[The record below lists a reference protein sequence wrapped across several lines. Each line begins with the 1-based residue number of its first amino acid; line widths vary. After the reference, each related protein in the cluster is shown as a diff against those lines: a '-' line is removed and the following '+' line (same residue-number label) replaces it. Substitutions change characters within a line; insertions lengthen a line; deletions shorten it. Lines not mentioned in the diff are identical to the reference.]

1 MSSSKRPRLSEVT
14 SLENGTDEPKTKK
27 RRLNE
32 TSAPASKTPNTTPA
46 VPVNGNDPILVPPLA
61 QPQASGDAPIV
72 EQPRSGTELVA
83 TARTTDARETLE
95 ERGTPPG
102 IADVS
107 AVPELVHGPSPLLPV
122 RSPSIQL
129 VASSKPPKRKW
140 RAKAFNSLQTA
151 ADDDYFETGPSS
163 PNSHGAVVDP
173 ETNMASQKIARHEG
187 AEDVES
193 LDLEFEE
200 VDLGETVAETFEQD
214 VNTTSHLDAFT
225 ARNEPQVP
233 SSPAEETS
241 TTAAIG
247 ILPNTSDNEYR
258 HTMPQYSEVP
268 DVFSNHPVEDGTRTA
283 IVPWLAT
290 HPKGKKGS
298 QIVKKGLTSGQP
310 DQGDSPA
317 TRNTLFV
324 EETSGTHYSVDGHF
338 RSPLPSSSAPHSP
351 ISFISTDA
359 PAGANTPPHFK
370 VAKKNGEGT
379 FLKSSPIV
387 SGPLNRVRAPPRG
400 TPLPIRD
407 FSPIRQS
414 SPSQLRK
421 EPRAERRR
429 TFGGW
434 PTTLASSSIRKGE
447 AKIGNPRGKRR
458 DSIPALPVTMVYRDQ
473 QEDADWLRTVEKNI
487 KVIPRYS
494 DPRKRS
500 IPVLPPETSSDDTNT
515 VNGSG
520 DEDDLEE
527 RVSRMSSL
535 DIEKVMNFLNI
546 EPRNKVLKQW
556 KRQNRSD
563 AWIIW
568 NGLVFVLEELAD
580 RFNTGVTAAKE
591 VWAAAGDLVVTEKA
605 LYRAQETARNTVAD
619 VIKSEAEEASRRR
632 MKFWAPSRQTPERW
646 GGTSKRNSRPYQR
659 VDGPPPFVPA
669 EAVRVAVEAATS
681 PWYDHDLKRGSSKVL
696 HETFEEL
703 PMLSFDG
710 VGPGGVTILRE

>member
-1 MSSSKRPRLSEVT
+1 MSSSKRPRPLEVT
-14 SLENGTDEPKTKK
+14 ALENGADEPKTKK

-32 TSAPASKTPNTTPA
+32 AFDPASKTPNTTPA
-46 VPVNGNDPILVPPLA
+46 VPVNDNDPILVPPLA
-61 QPQASGDAPIV
+61 QLQASGDAAIV
-72 EQPRSGTELVA
+72 EQPRSDVELVA
-83 TARTTDARETLE
+83 NAQTTEERETLE
-95 ERGTPPG
+95 ERGTLPAGEG

-107 AVPELVHGPSPLLPV
+107 AVPELVHEPSPLLPV

-163 PNSHGAVVDP
+163 PNSHRAVVDP
-173 ETNMASQKIARHEG
+173 ETDTASQKKAQHEG

-200 VDLGETVAETFEQD
+200 VDLGETVVETFERD
-214 VNTTSHLDAFT
+214 INTTDHLDAVT
-225 ARNEPQVP
+225 AGNEQQAP

-247 ILPNTSDNEYR
+247 ILPNTSDNA
-258 HTMPQYSEVP
+258 MPQYSEVP
-268 DVFSNHPVEDGTRTA
+268 DVFSNPPVEDGTRTA
-283 IVPWLAT
+283 IGPWLAT
-290 HPKGKKGS
+290 HPMGKKGS
-298 QIVKKGLTSGQP
+298 QIVKKGLTSRQP
-310 DQGDSPA
+310 DQEDPPA
-317 TRNTLFV
+317 IRNTLFV
-324 EETSGTHYSVDGHF
+324 EQTSGTHYSVDGHS
-338 RSPLPSSSAPHSP
+338 RSPLPSSSVPHSP
-351 ISFISTDA
+351 ISFISTNA
-359 PAGANTPPHFK
+359 PTGADTPPHFK
-370 VAKKNGEGT
+370 VAKQNGEGN

-387 SGPLNRVRAPPRG
+387 PGPLNRVRAPPRG
-400 TPLPIRD
+400 TPLPVRD
-407 FSPIRQS
+407 SSPIRQS

-447 AKIGNPRGKRR
+447 TEIGSPRRKRR
-458 DSIPALPVTMVYRDQ
+458 DSIPALPATMVYRDQ

-500 IPVLPPETSSDDTNT
+500 IPFLPPETSSDDTNT
-515 VNGSG
+515 VNGSE
-520 DEDDLEE
+520 DEDGLEE
-527 RVSRMSSL
+527 KVSKISSL
-535 DIEKVMNFLNI
+535 DIERVMNILNI

-568 NGLVFVLEELAD
+568 NGLAFVLEELAD

-605 LYRAQETARNTVAD
+605 LYHAQETARNTVAN
-619 VIKSEAEEASRRR
+619 VIRSEAEEASRRR
-632 MKFWAPSRQTPERW
+632 MKFWAPSRQTPKRW

-659 VDGPPPFVPA
+659 ADGPPPFVPA

-681 PWYDHDLKRGSSKVL
+681 PWYDRDLKRGSSKVL
-696 HETFEEL
+696 REAFEEL